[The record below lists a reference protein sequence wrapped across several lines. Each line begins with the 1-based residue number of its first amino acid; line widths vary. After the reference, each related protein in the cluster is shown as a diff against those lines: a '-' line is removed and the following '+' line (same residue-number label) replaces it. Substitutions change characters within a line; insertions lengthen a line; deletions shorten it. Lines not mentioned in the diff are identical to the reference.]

1 MMVKDI
7 KYIFKRIIIGV
18 GIALIIMLI
27 KGGLVMD
34 VQAQSGSLSSI
45 VVYRGYTN
53 GNYSDS
59 NNVRNQQ
66 LYGDLP
72 FTIFAPY
79 QDRIVWGIRLLADFS
94 NIGAFT
100 GRDYQNKLDV
110 YFRFDQ
116 SGAGEYWNNSI
127 SASAIFVSNLNNYNS
142 VSCSLSS
149 QTATSRTYHC
159 SGGFT
164 NYEYPTT
171 VNFVVGDPNNYTA
184 TSPYVSTINQYTS
197 IDIGAIT
204 YSTTTMANPDSA
216 NINDIKNNTININN
230 GINDINNNLTDSNV
244 SQSNNYFDQFIDDFD
259 PNTHGLTRI
268 VLAPLQL
275 IDNMLD
281 TSCTPLSIPLPFVE
295 DNIVVPCMSTIYTTH
310 FSTFL
315 NLYRLITDGVISY
328 WVCVNI
334 FRKVKAF
341 LDPTDDKVEVFEL

>member
-7 KYIFKRIIIGV
+7 KYVFKRIIIGV

-53 GNYSDS
+53 GNYSES

-66 LYGDLP
+66 LYGNLP
-72 FTIFAPY
+72 YTIFAPY

-171 VNFVVGDPNNYTA
+171 VNFVIGDPNNYTA

-197 IDIGAIT
+197 IDL
-204 YSTTTMANPDSA
+204 S
-216 NINDIKNNTININN
+216 
-230 GINDINNNLTDSNV
+230 
-244 SQSNNYFDQFIDDFD
+244 
-259 PNTHGLTRI
+259 
-268 VLAPLQL
+268 L
-275 IDNMLD
+275 IH
-281 TSCTPLSIPLPFVE
+281 I
-295 DNIVVPCMSTIYTTH
+295 
-310 FSTFL
+310 
-315 NLYRLITDGVISY
+315 
-328 WVCVNI
+328 
-334 FRKVKAF
+334 
-341 LDPTDDKVEVFEL
+341 